1 MRETDTEH
9 RYFASLGAVGDF
21 VDSLISFAYRRQSEV
36 DKANAPYYL
45 ECFQEIAIGRNS
57 DALQYEVAMLASQDT
72 PNRRDL
78 ETAYR
83 SLGLDPSHVSNLS
96 DRFIIDQARSRL
108 PDISAPQR
116 EEIRRHL
123 RIIGN
128 ARQSEEIKREA
139 NESIDTYDEALSWLE
154 LDHSQP
160 DDFVRTMFAIKVGL
174 SSFPFTSSLTE
185 FRHKITPHALSLH
198 EKQYL

>member
-1 MRETDTEH
+1 MDP
-9 RYFASLGAVGDF
+9 
-21 VDSLISFAYRRQSEV
+21 LISFAYRRQTET
-36 DKANAPYYL
+36 DKVNAPYYL
-45 ECFQEIAIGRNS
+45 ECFQEIATGRNS
-57 DALQYEVAMLASQDT
+57 DILQYEATMLASQDI
-72 PNRRDL
+72 PNRREL

-83 SLGLDPSHVSNLS
+83 SLGLEPAHGSTLS

-108 PDISAPQR
+108 PDISLPQR

-123 RIIGN
+123 RLIGN

-160 DDFVRTMFAIKVGL
+160 DDFVRTMFAIKVGPLQL
-174 SSFPFTSSLTE
+174 SFTC
-185 FRHKITPHALSLH
+185 R
-198 EKQYL
+198 

>member
-1 MRETDTEH
+1 MISDVESRH
-9 RYFASLGAVGDF
+9 FASLGAVGDF

-45 ECFQEIAIGRNS
+45 ECFQEIAMGRNS
-57 DALQYEVAMLASQDT
+57 DALQYEVVMLASQDI

-83 SLGLDPSHVSNLS
+83 SLGLDPAHGSTLS
-96 DRFIIDQARSRL
+96 DRFVIDQARSRL
-108 PDISAPQR
+108 PDISPPQR

-128 ARQSEEIKREA
+128 ARESEEIKREA
-139 NESIDTYDEALSWLE
+139 SESIDTYDEALSWLE
-154 LDHSQP
+154 LDQSQP
-160 DDFVRTMFAIKVGL
+160 DDFVRTMFTVKVG
-174 SSFPFTSSLTE
+174 P
-185 FRHKITPHALSLH
+185 
-198 EKQYL
+198 Q

>member
-1 MRETDTEH
+1 MVSDMKT

-36 DKANAPYYL
+36 DKDNAPYYL

-57 DALQYEVAMLASQDT
+57 DSLQYEVAMLASKDT

-83 SLGLDPSHVSNLS
+83 SLGLEPAHASTLS

-108 PDISAPQR
+108 PDISPPQR
-116 EEIRRHL
+116 EEIRRFL
-123 RIIGN
+123 RVIGN

-160 DDFVRTMFAIKVGL
+160 DDFVRTMFAIKV
-174 SSFPFTSSLTE
+174 SPRQTSIAPL
-185 FRHKITPHALSLH
+185 A
-198 EKQYL
+198 

>member
-1 MRETDTEH
+1 MVSDMKT

-36 DKANAPYYL
+36 DKDNAPYYL

-57 DALQYEVAMLASQDT
+57 DSLQYEVAMLASKDT

-83 SLGLDPSHVSNLS
+83 SLGLEPAHASTLS

-108 PDISAPQR
+108 PDISPPQR
-116 EEIRRHL
+116 EEIRRFL
-123 RIIGN
+123 RVIGN

-160 DDFVRTMFAIKVGL
+160 D
-174 SSFPFTSSLTE
+174 
-185 FRHKITPHALSLH
+185 
-198 EKQYL
+198 